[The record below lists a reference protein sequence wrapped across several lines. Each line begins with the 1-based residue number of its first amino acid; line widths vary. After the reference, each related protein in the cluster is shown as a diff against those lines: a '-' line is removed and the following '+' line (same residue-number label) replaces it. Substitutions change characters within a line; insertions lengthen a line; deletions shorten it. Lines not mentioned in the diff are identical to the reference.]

1 MGRGRTAAEIQSTTE
16 ESAASFGTL
25 QRPCGP
31 GTARINAAESVAGTD
46 KLYIGVANDRS
57 GNIVRGALAELWE
70 SSKAFTKWCNRQ
82 GGLAGLHIEL
92 VDLDAQLFEA
102 GKQHDRACL
111 ETFTMVGGGFIVDE
125 FEGANRSSIDCS
137 MVEFPEIVVSTARYT
152 SDRLVS
158 AVPNPPFM
166 RTTSGAKQLARM
178 QPTALSKVEFV
189 YLDLESTRSDHE
201 LALPVAAAL
210 PEPPVV
216 TSLLYSPSGST
227 DWSEKAK

>member
-1 MGRGRTAAEIQSTTE
+1 
-16 ESAASFGTL
+16 
-25 QRPCGP
+25 
-31 GTARINAAESVAGTD
+31 
-46 KLYIGVANDRS
+46 
-57 GNIVRGALAELWE
+57 
-70 SSKAFTKWCNRQ
+70 
-82 GGLAGLHIEL
+82 
-92 VDLDAQLFEA
+92 
-102 GKQHDRACL
+102 
-111 ETFTMVGGGFIVDE
+111 
-125 FEGANRSSIDCS
+125 
-137 MVEFPEIVVSTARYT
+137 
-152 SDRLVS
+152 
-158 AVPNPPFM
+158 M